1 TSSPHPGVLTRGAAS
16 ATRTKI
22 ESAGARSN
30 ERAERAPVRLPH
42 EPELGNASGGRVMS
56 DIAARQA
63 ETDAFGKVETHGI
76 EAIPTHQRHGQP
88 RELAFLWGGAFVNYA
103 SLFTASLLT
112 TYYGLGVWDGL
123 AATTIG
129 TVAAAV
135 ILGLL
140 SNTGPRSGLPQIVF
154 TRRIFGL
161 RGSYLGAAL
170 TLFLAVGWFAV
181 DCVIAAQAGAALIRP
196 GSRVL
201 TLGLVLLVATV
212 SVGVA
217 VYGHR
222 TIKVLETY
230 GAVVFA
236 ALSLALFAVLAPQFH
251 WNAGPAAGGA
261 AYPGAFVLG
270 FMTCFALVA
279 SWYPFASDYSRYLPA
294 SSSTRSVSLWPVVG
308 VTLPMILL
316 GLFGLLLPTIDAGLA
331 SSQGVLAV
339 ISAHSPSWVAI
350 PFFVFIVVGE
360 IWANYLDVYTA
371 GLVTLAM
378 GIRLK
383 RWQTALGCGVL
394 GTALATYAV
403 LISCFHV
410 AYEDF
415 LILTYLWAPAWAAV
429 VLLSFFVFEGKSRPG
444 LALAAWL
451 AGTAT
456 SLLFVNYVNLFGNLV
471 AKPSFFN
478 DGLISGLHGA
488 DLSGLIS
495 VGVAGAV
502 YWAGRRW
509 RAA

>member
-1 TSSPHPGVLTRGAAS
+1 
-16 ATRTKI
+16 
-22 ESAGARSN
+22 
-30 ERAERAPVRLPH
+30 
-42 EPELGNASGGRVMS
+42 MS

-63 ETDAFGKVETHGI
+63 EADAFGRVETHGI
-76 EAIPTHQRHGQP
+76 EAIPAAERHGAP
-88 RELAFLWGGAFVNYA
+88 RELAFLWAGAFVNYA

-123 AATTIG
+123 AATAAGTI
-129 TVAAAV
+129 AAAL

-140 SNTGPRSGLPQIVF
+140 SNTGPRSGQPQIVF
-154 TRRIFGL
+154 TRRIFGNH
-161 RGSYLGAAL
+161 GSYLGAAL

-181 DCVIAAQAGAALIRP
+181 DCVIAAQAGAQLFGG
-196 GSRVL
+196 GSRWM
-201 TLGLVLLVATV
+201 TFALVLLIAAI
-212 SVGVA
+212 SVA
-217 VYGHR
+217 VAVFGHQ

-230 GAVVFA
+230 GAVIFA
-236 ALSLALFAVLAPQFH
+236 ALTATLFLFLAPQFH
-251 WNAGPAAGGA
+251 WTQGPSASGPDYAGAL
-261 AYPGAFVLG
+261 VLG

-294 SSSTRSVSLWPVVG
+294 SSSTRSVTLWPVAG
-308 VTLPMILL
+308 VAVPMILL

-403 LISCFHV
+403 LISDFHV

-429 VLLSFFVFEGKSRPG
+429 VLLSFFVFEGKSRPA
-444 LALAAWL
+444 LALAAWI
-451 AGTAT
+451 AGTLT
-456 SLLFVNYVNLFGNLV
+456 SLVFVNYVNLFGNLV

-478 DGLISGLHGA
+478 DGLIATLHGA

-495 VGVAGAV
+495 VGVATAV
-502 YWAGRRW
+502 YWTGRRMT
-509 RAA
+509 AA